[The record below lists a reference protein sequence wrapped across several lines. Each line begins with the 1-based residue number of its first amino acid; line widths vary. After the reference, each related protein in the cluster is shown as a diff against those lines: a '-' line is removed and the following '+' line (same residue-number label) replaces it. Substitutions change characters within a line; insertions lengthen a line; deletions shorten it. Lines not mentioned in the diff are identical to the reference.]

1 MRFSFLLAQ
10 GLLGLGLLGLSCSS
24 PPKPAA
30 TDDTVVRFAERANL
44 AFGRGRMDDAVRAFE
59 QGLQRAR
66 ETDDPQ
72 AIGDA
77 AYNLGVCRFQLGEV
91 VEATELFR
99 EALYELDRAGDA
111 LADVFVMLAKASARL
126 GDPVGAEALAAAVE
140 ADPRSRPTYQHRA
153 EIAVLRGEVRLAAS
167 DLAGAADHLKSAR
180 ELAGRAR
187 DPWVEANVLGL
198 SARLRLKSSDWA
210 GAAADFDE
218 RAELLRTIGQYG
230 VMVVALEGAGA
241 AWASAG
247 DACLATDRWLRAART
262 RDAAGSQSEAL
273 LACQQALDAAK
284 ACKDPEIVS
293 RALGLARHLE
303 RSPES
308 HSE

>member
-153 EIAVLRGEVRLAAS
+153 EIEAVVQGADRDTAFDTLTAS
-167 DLAGAADHLKSAR
+167 IGAARRGAAR
-180 ELAGRAR
+180 CERLGGGSGSPEERKGAGRTRQRPVGRSQCVGPQRSSASEEQR
-187 DPWVEANVLGL
+187 LG
-198 SARLRLKSSDWA
+198 R
-210 GAAADFDE
+210 
-218 RAELLRTIGQYG
+218 
-230 VMVVALEGAGA
+230 
-241 AWASAG
+241 
-247 DACLATDRWLRAART
+247 
-262 RDAAGSQSEAL
+262 
-273 LACQQALDAAK
+273 
-284 ACKDPEIVS
+284 S
-293 RALGLARHLE
+293 RR
-303 RSPES
+303 
-308 HSE
+308 